1 MHTSLLVA
9 PAWSAG
15 DNSTAKPVVLAMR
28 PDAIDSPLRSVGV
41 GGADEKEESVS
52 LPSFTTASGGGL
64 QLQGSGSRRWLS
76 VMGVLLAMASE
87 LCLGQRSPNCRVYK
101 LADGLPE
108 SACAAVTVSPQ
119 GRVLVRHPDLPYLS
133 ELDGYTVTRRS
144 AATVGRS
151 RIYQGSSGQLWTVVP
166 EGLEECR
173 EGSWSL
179 SPVPQIAAQSFT
191 GSEHVNDPVPLL
203 PLRQGLVLFLIPTG
217 LMELNWEAPGHPKT
231 RQLRASGQTGLGRL
245 SGLLPARDGGLWLT
259 GANGVSKAPAPLRSL
274 QADTQWHDYL
284 LPRELAAANL
294 HAPADDLEGGLIA
307 IADSPRR
314 RQRLLVSFDGT
325 SWTLRAAT
333 SARLRQAWTGPE
345 RTCWALSRESLF
357 QLFEPSAELRESE
370 EITARQYF
378 DVAVEKSGVFWL
390 ATSDGLFR
398 YAPSLWRSPP
408 GLRGITGPAYCVASD
423 AEGRLCFA
431 TGNTLYLFQNGQAQ
445 EFPFPPAWEGRL
457 LPRALFLLKNGTL
470 VLAAKETEPAS
481 GERLFSLQPA
491 RNSWVG
497 LPEGKPERKAKALGL
512 LPDGSLCLQDLEM
525 APNGV
530 SCPLGRCDGSKFEPL
545 SDPPPSQTVGTNCSA
560 VFAAPD
566 GDLWVSGEAGTACYH
581 NKTWRGFAATEQIGP
596 AEALSFVELADG
608 KIWCATQDQIWEFDG
623 RNWSLARGG
632 FGRVNKV
639 LGTRDGSVW
648 VASNSGLHRFFRG
661 TWIENGVEDGL
672 PSPTVRELFEDPRG
686 QLWAATTRGLC
697 LFHPDADPDPPR
709 TVIEEITATGTS
721 VPAGG
726 TVTMIFHGE
735 DKWKYTAPERLLYSY
750 RLDEQDWSPFR
761 ELNQKSFS
769 DLPAG
774 KHVLQVRAMDRN
786 FNIEAR
792 AIREFAVILPWYQE
806 TRLILISSA
815 GLAAVVF
822 FAGLAFNRHRRLV
835 RSYAEVERK
844 VAERTEQLEAASRQL
859 LHSQKMNALGTLA
872 AGIAHDFNNI
882 LSIIKGSAQIIEDN
896 LDNPEK
902 IRMRAGR
909 INTVVEQGA
918 GIVKAML
925 GFSRSSGEQFGPC
938 ELNEVVRETLHL
950 LGDRFLREVRID
962 FQPTTDLPPVV
973 ASKDFIQ
980 QILLNFIF
988 NAIEAMDRDKRI
1000 ILKSSRVDR
1009 LPPELV
1015 LAPAAAAAYVAVS
1028 VQDFGCGI
1036 AAQNVARIFEPF
1048 FTTKALSSRRGTGL
1062 GLSMAYELSRKLG
1075 AGLAVESTV
1084 DVGSTFTL
1092 ILPVGLPAEEPK
1104 VVP

>member
-1 MHTSLLVA
+1 MHTPLLIA
-9 PAWSAG
+9 PASRAG
-15 DNSTAKPVVLAMR
+15 DNSAAKSDVLAMR
-28 PDAIDSPLRSVGV
+28 RNAIDSPLRAVGV
-41 GGADEKEESVS
+41 DGADKRRERVS
-52 LPSFTTASGGGL
+52 LPSFARPLGGCLNFKAAWRWLCLAGVTMAIASG
-64 QLQGSGSRRWLS
+64 
-76 VMGVLLAMASE
+76 V
-87 LCLGQRSPNCRVYK
+87 CLGQRSPNCRVYK

-108 SACAAVTVSPQ
+108 SACAAVTISPQ
-119 GRVLVRHPDLPYLS
+119 GRVIVRHPNLPSLS

-144 AATVGRS
+144 AAAEGKGRV
-151 RIYQGSSGQLWTVVP
+151 YQSSSGQLWTAVP
-166 EGLEECR
+166 GGLEECR
-173 EGSWSL
+173 EGSWTL
-179 SPVPQIAAQSFT
+179 SPVPQIAAQHSAAN
-191 GSEHVNDPVPLL
+191 ERANDPVPLL
-203 PLRQGLVLFLIPTG
+203 PIRQGLVLFLLPDG
-217 LMELNWEAPGHPKT
+217 LMELNCEPVEHPRT
-231 RQLRASGQTGLGRL
+231 LLLRASAQTGLGKL
-245 SGLLPARDGGLWLT
+245 SGLTYARDGGLWVT

-274 QADTQWHDYL
+274 QPDTQWRDYL
-284 LPRELAAANL
+284 LPKELALANL
-294 HAPADDLEGGLIA
+294 RAPYDDLEGGVTA
-307 IADSPRR
+307 VADSPRR
-314 RQRLLVSFDGT
+314 RQRVIVSFDGM

-345 RTCWALSRESLF
+345 RTCWAMSRDSLF
-357 QLFEPSAELRESE
+357 QLFEPTTELRESE

-378 DVAVEKSGVFWL
+378 DVAVEKSGAFWL

-408 GLRGITGPAYCVASD
+408 ELRGITGPAYCVACD
-423 AEGRLCFA
+423 AEGSLCFA
-431 TGNTLYLFQNGQAQ
+431 AGNLLYLFQNGQIQQYPLPA
-445 EFPFPPAWEGRL
+445 AWEGRVV
-457 LPRALFLLKNGTL
+457 PRALFLLKNGTL

-481 GERLFSLQPA
+481 GERLFSIQPA
-491 RNSWVG
+491 RNSWVS
-497 LPEGKPERKAKALGL
+497 LPAAGQERRAKALGL
-512 LPDGSLCLQDLEM
+512 LPDGALCFQDLE
-525 APNGV
+525 ALPKGV
-530 SCPLGRCDGSKFEPL
+530 SCSLGRCDGSKFEPL
-545 SDPPPSQTVGTNCSA
+545 SDPPPAQAVGTNFSC
-560 VFAAPD
+560 VFATPS
-566 GDLWVSGEAGTACYH
+566 GDLWVSGEAGTAWYH
-581 NKTWRGFAATEQIGP
+581 NKTWRGFAANEQIGP
-596 AEALSFVELADG
+596 AEALSFIELADG
-608 KIWCATQDQIWEFDG
+608 KIWAATQDQIWEFDG

-632 FGRVNKV
+632 FGRINQIQA
-639 LGTRDGSVW
+639 TRDGSVW

-735 DKWKYTAPERLLYSY
+735 DKWKYTSPERLLYSY

-769 DLPAG
+769 DLAAG

-786 FNIEAR
+786 CNIEAR

-806 TRLILISSA
+806 TRLMLISCA

-822 FAGLAFNRHRRLV
+822 FAGLAYNRHRRLV

-902 IRMRAGR
+902 IRTRAER
-909 INTVVEQGA
+909 INTVVEQGS

-925 GFSRSSGEQFGPC
+925 GFSRGSGEQFGPC
-938 ELNEVVRETLHL
+938 DLNDVLKETLNL
-950 LGDRFLREVRID
+950 LGDRFLREVHVEVK
-962 FQPTTDLPPVV
+962 PAPALPQVV

-988 NAIEAMDRDKRI
+988 NAVEAMNHDKRI
-1000 ILKSSRVDR
+1000 ILTTNRVDR
-1009 LPPELV
+1009 LASELV
-1015 LAPAAAAAYVAVS
+1015 LAPAAAAHYVAVS

-1036 AAQNVARIFEPF
+1036 AAPNVPRIFEPF

-1075 AGLAVESTV
+1075 AGLEVESTL

-1092 ILPVGLPAEEPK
+1092 ILPVQTPPEEPK
-1104 VVP
+1104 ASQ